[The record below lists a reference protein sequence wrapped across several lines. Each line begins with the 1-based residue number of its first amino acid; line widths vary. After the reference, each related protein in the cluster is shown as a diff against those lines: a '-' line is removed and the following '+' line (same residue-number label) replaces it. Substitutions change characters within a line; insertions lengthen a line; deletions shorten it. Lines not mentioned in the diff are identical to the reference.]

1 MSLQKVLILGSTGML
16 GHQVTNYF
24 LTIDRYIVFNTS
36 FTNKLNEDSIILD
49 VLDSNALEK
58 LIYKINPDII
68 INCVGVLISGSN
80 DIENAI
86 YINAYLPH
94 RLKKIVK
101 ETNCRIIHISTD
113 CVFSGKR
120 GKYIEGDFRDGI
132 GVYAQTKILGEI
144 IDEHNTTIRTSIIG
158 PEIKTNGEG
167 LFHWY
172 ANQTNSINGYEK
184 EVWSGVTT
192 IELAKIIDCVI
203 QENIVGLYHASN
215 NDSITKNDLLQLFNK
230 HTNKELKIIP
240 VEGKNSNKSLI
251 DTRGLI
257 SHNIPS
263 YDHMIIYMLESIKK
277 QSNLY
282 LYKNL

>member
-1 MSLQKVLILGSTGML
+1 MSLQKVLILGSSGML

-24 LTIDRYIVFNTS
+24 LTIDKYIVFNAS
-36 FTNKLNEDSIILD
+36 FKNKLNDDSIILD
-49 VLDSNALEK
+49 VLDTTALEK
-58 LIYKINPDII
+58 LINKIRPEII
-68 INCVGVLISGSN
+68 INCVGVLIRGAN

-94 RLKKIVK
+94 KLKKIVK
-101 ETNCRIIHISTD
+101 ETNCRIIHVSTD
-113 CVFSGKR
+113 CVFSGKS
-120 GKYIEGDFRDGI
+120 GNYTESDFRDGA

-144 IDEHNTTIRTSIIG
+144 IDDYNTTIRTSIIG
-158 PEIKTNGEG
+158 PEIKMNGEG

-172 ANQTNSINGYEK
+172 ANQTSSINGYRN

-203 QENIVGLYHASN
+203 QENIVGLYHATN

-230 HTNKELKIIP
+230 YTNKKIKIIA
-240 VEGKNSNKSLI
+240 VGGKNSNKSLI
-251 DTRGLI
+251 DTRELI
-257 SHNIPS
+257 SHKIPS
-263 YDHMIIYMLESIKK
+263 YDDMVFDMLELIKK